1 MALQD
6 TYKKEESIKIQLR
19 PQMEA
24 VPKTDLIAAN
34 ATPSQDPI
42 IVDVGA
48 ARLDTTKTEI
58 ETTMIASVTILMA
71 KKGTSEVDAVEE
83 NAVEVAEDV
92 ATKEVVM
99 ITLNAVGAA
108 TKEAAMIMLNV
119 VVVATK
125 EAAEIM
131 LNAVVVATKEVAM
144 TSLKEAVV
152 IAEEAATEN
161 IEVAAG
167 TTEVVVAV
175 VAMSEVAT
183 NELSE
188 AVTNVLSVAVTN
200 ELSVI
205 KTMAIDK
212 TIMRLIMNEPIVAI
226 KTTQIYPCVE
236 AVECA
241 VCEACVALA
250 AVAQKVIVALL
261 DASSKIEN
269 VETSSKIFPLSKVKE
284 QEAVLHL
291 TGALCE
297 AVAHG
302 VETLEL
308 LL

>member
-42 IVDVGA
+42 IVDAGA

-99 ITLNAVGAA
+99 IT
-108 TKEAAMIMLNV
+108 
-119 VVVATK
+119 
-125 EAAEIM
+125 

-226 KTTQIYPCVE
+226 KTTQIYPCAE